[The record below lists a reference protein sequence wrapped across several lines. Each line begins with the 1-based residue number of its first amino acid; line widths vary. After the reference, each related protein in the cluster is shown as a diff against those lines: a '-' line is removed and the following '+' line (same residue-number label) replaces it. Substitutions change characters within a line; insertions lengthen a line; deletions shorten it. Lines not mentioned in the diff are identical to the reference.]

1 MNAHKYVAIALA
13 LFAMTF
19 VACNDEEDIDFQNDF
34 RIENDNSSFSVD
46 KKVKIQLD
54 HYIKDTKGNL
64 WHIKGTIEVNLW
76 KGTASFDVTL
86 TNVGE
91 GKSYPFRG
99 SVNFVNQKVE
109 SIDGNLYNEDGKPIP
124 FSELPELNSLL
135 EECWKIVQEID
146 NKNGTNKMKSSEQD
160 LQLTLGE
167 YTMTDSEGNS
177 VTVEEFPEI
186 VELLDATLKYAL
198 NEAKEAE

>member
-19 VACNDEEDIDFQNDF
+19 VACNDEEDIDLQNDF

-46 KKVKIQLD
+46 KKKEIQLD
-54 HYIKDTKGNL
+54 RYIKDTKGNL
-64 WHIKGTIEVNLW
+64 WHIKGTIEVSVWN
-76 KGTASFDVTL
+76 KTVSYDVTF
-86 TNVGE
+86 TNVTAGE
-91 GKSYPFRG
+91 EYTFRG
-99 SVNFVNQKVE
+99 SVSFVNKKVE

-135 EECWKIVQEID
+135 EECWKIAQEID
-146 NKNGTNKMKSSEQD
+146 NKNGMNKMKSSEQD

-198 NEAKEAE
+198 DEAKEAE